1 MLTYFIIN
9 SISLIVGVT
18 LGIFLV
24 ANFKDFFLKTS
35 FLDKISF

>member
-24 ANFKDFFLKTS
+24 ANFKDFFLK
-35 FLDKISF
+35 FKILDKANF